1 MNQNE
6 TRTLWLSVGAALF
19 AVFLLYSYTQEK
31 TAELTKKFGAK
42 TNVVVAKVDINEM
55 QTVDETMLEMVEQP
69 VDFIQPEALKNPE
82 IAVGKVAIAPI
93 KKGEQVLE
101 SKILKP
107 GPLTG
112 LSLQISPSKRALTI
126 PIDEMRGVAKLIKPG
141 DRVDIIAALDV
152 GKGANIRREV
162 STLMSDILILATGLK
177 VSNELPR
184 LRESIGGKD
193 YITNIREDTSFTN
206 VTIEVSP
213 QQAQD
218 LVYILSTAPGSLFM
232 TLRHPTDHYPIKNMS
247 RTTVNSILN
256 IPTVSARPSPRPRVP
271 ANTVTP
277 RPRPKTQKKKGNGRF
292 REL

>member
-112 LSLQISPSKRALTI
+112 LSLQISL
-126 PIDEMRGVAKLIKPG
+126 
-141 DRVDIIAALDV
+141 
-152 GKGANIRREV
+152 
-162 STLMSDILILATGLK
+162 LK
-177 VSNELPR
+177 EL
-184 LRESIGGKD
+184 
-193 YITNIREDTSFTN
+193 
-206 VTIEVSP
+206 
-213 QQAQD
+213 
-218 LVYILSTAPGSLFM
+218 
-232 TLRHPTDHYPIKNMS
+232 
-247 RTTVNSILN
+247 
-256 IPTVSARPSPRPRVP
+256 
-271 ANTVTP
+271 
-277 RPRPKTQKKKGNGRF
+277 
-292 REL
+292 